1 MGESE
6 RLFGGAGGEVSPEA
20 SQADLD
26 GADSGTAW
34 ALPAPEA
41 ASDHLGGRFAYLLDF
56 NPADLTDLRTGI

>member
-1 MGESE
+1 M
-6 RLFGGAGGEVSPEA
+6 SPEA
-20 SQADLD
+20 SQAELA

-56 NPADLTDLRTGI
+56 NPADLKLWLMSLVELARTPSGVL